1 MDCWWES
8 FLKLFYR
15 ILIAFSVTVP
25 SAQAGTIALI
35 IDDIG
40 YSYSAGI
47 RAARLDP
54 AVTLSILP
62 DAPEAEKLGQTLYD
76 MGREL
81 MLHLPMEARN
91 RDAAIEPVVLNSRME
106 RLVFQRAVLVAL
118 RRLPW
123 VKGVNNHMG
132 SLLTCRKEQMGWLM
146 QVLRA
151 LDGMYFVDS
160 RTDRR
165 TVAEQVARR
174 YQLDVARRDVFLDNG
189 DFTRR
194 TVWSELKRLEK
205 LARNKGFALAI
216 GHPHRV
222 TLQVLE
228 EAIPW
233 LRAKGHTIVPV
244 SQYIK
249 AKESLPCPE
258 CLSPSLKLVKN
269 SKRLPLSTC
278 CGEPVLR

>member
-1 MDCWWES
+1 VKQLYHIAVM
-8 FLKLFYR
+8 FLLT
-15 ILIAFSVTVP
+15 ASPV
-25 SAQAGTIALI
+25 QAGKIALI

-40 YSYSAGI
+40 YSYAAGMK
-47 RAARLDP
+47 AARLDP
-54 AVTLSILP
+54 AITLSILP
-62 DAPEAEKLGQTLYD
+62 DAPEAERLGQALYD
-76 MGREL
+76 MDREL
-81 MLHLPMEARN
+81 MLHLPMEAQN
-91 RDAAIEPVVLNSRME
+91 REGALEPVVLNSRMD

-118 RRLPW
+118 RKLPW

-132 SLLTCRKEQMGWLM
+132 SALTRQPEPMGWLM

-174 YQLDVARRDVFLDNG
+174 HQLAVTRRDVFLDNG
-189 DFTRR
+189 DFTRAS
-194 TVWSELKRLEK
+194 VWAEVKRLEK
-205 LARNKGFALAI
+205 LADRNGFALAI
-216 GHPHRV
+216 GHPNRV
-222 TLQVLE
+222 TLGVLK

-233 LRAKGHTIVPV
+233 LRAQGHTIVQV

-249 AKESLPCPE
+249 AKESSPCPA

-269 SKRLPLSTC
+269 SKQSPSSTC
-278 CGEPVLR
+278 CDEPVLR